1 MATISHGKTR
11 ASNRE
16 LHQPISRRPIGL
28 WRKYVD
34 YVDGQ
39 PTDRVYWL
47 VKAIIVI
54 PCVYMT
60 LSLLLMHIMAV
71 PILWFVALS
80 MILFF
85 TNITLHVA
93 GLKSRYYIIA
103 FHATTLLFILIPL
116 LTFLL
121 IKI

>member
-1 MATISHGKTR
+1 M
-11 ASNRE
+11 
-16 LHQPISRRPIGL
+16 
-28 WRKYVD
+28 D